1 MLKRKQAKSRG
12 KTQFSQYFQEFKN
25 GDKVAII
32 REQSLNPAFPIRIQG
47 LVGTVAGKRGR
58 AYIINIKEGG
68 LVKMHI
74 IAPANLKR
82 LA

>member
-32 REQSLNPAFPIRIQG
+32 REHSLNPAFPIRIQG
-47 LVGTVAGKRGR
+47 LVGTVSGKRGR

-74 IAPANLKR
+74 VTPANLKK
-82 LA
+82 LQ